1 MPVEGGKVADLV
13 VLTKTLLKRFKY

>member
-13 VLTKTLLKRFKY
+13 VLKKTLLKRFKY